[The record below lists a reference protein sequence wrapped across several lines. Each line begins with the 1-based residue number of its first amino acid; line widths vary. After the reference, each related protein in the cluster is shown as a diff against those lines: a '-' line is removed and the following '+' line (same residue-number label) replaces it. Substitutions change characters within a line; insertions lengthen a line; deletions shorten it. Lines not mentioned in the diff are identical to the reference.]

1 MEQPFRLFV
10 VTDTHYFE
18 NDLGASGEAYE
29 KRSATDQKCIAE
41 TGAIIDAG
49 FSQLLEDHDT
59 QTVLIPGDLIFN
71 GEKESHR
78 GFLKKLQRL
87 QANGKKIYLITAKH
101 DFNDAPVGY
110 VGDHEVPVEGT
121 AREELYAL
129 YYEFGFSTAISEHRR
144 TLSYVAQLADGV
156 RLLALN
162 CDGDGEGFTG
172 FDAEQMEWILRQI
185 ADAKESGNFIFAM
198 THYPVLPGSPVME
211 LIGDA
216 KIDHWQKTADTLA
229 DAGLNLIFTG
239 HMHMQ
244 SITKRVSQQGN
255 PLYDICT
262 GSFVGCPCAYRKVTF
277 LPDGNVQIQ
286 SETIRDFDWEKGGR
300 TAQEYFKWRFDRMI
314 TDILDAM
321 ADDFE
326 FFMSRLGGAKPNQKL
341 RLPVKL
347 AGKLLQRLTL
357 GGVGR
362 LFFVHVDPS
371 LRHVL
376 LRDQAVELVRNIFVG
391 NEPYVQGTPLYE
403 AMDRLLC
410 RLSPILHVVE
420 RKVGA
425 GNPTLSDL
433 HAFVLSLIGDENQ
446 IDDEAVLPIGWIK
459 E

>member
-1 MEQPFRLFV
+1 M
-10 VTDTHYFE
+10 
-18 NDLGASGEAYE
+18 
-29 KRSATDQKCIAE
+29 
-41 TGAIIDAG
+41 
-49 FSQLLEDHDT
+49 
-59 QTVLIPGDLIFN
+59 
-71 GEKESHR
+71 
-78 GFLKKLQRL
+78 
-87 QANGKKIYLITAKH
+87 
-101 DFNDAPVGY
+101 
-110 VGDHEVPVEGT
+110 PVEGT

>member
-1 MEQPFRLFV
+1 MILV
-10 VTDTHYFE
+10 NTDYISGKELDMLGLVKGSTIQTKNIGRDITQSFKTLVGGELKAYNE
-18 NDLGASGEAYE
+18 MMSEARALATKRMVEEAEALGADAIVNIRYAS
-29 KRSATDQKCIAE
+29 SAIMQGAADVIA
-41 TGAIIDAG
+41 
-49 FSQLLEDHDT
+49 
-59 QTVLIPGDLIFN
+59 
-71 GEKESHR
+71 
-78 GFLKKLQRL
+78 
-87 QANGKKIYLITAKH
+87 
-101 DFNDAPVGY
+101 
-110 VGDHEVPVEGT
+110 EGT

>member
-1 MEQPFRLFV
+1 MEQPFRFFV

-172 FDAEQMEWILRQI
+172 FDAEQMEWILRCRIAERTQI
-185 ADAKESGNFIFAM
+185 QVPGLNGRVEE
-198 THYPVLPGSPVME
+198 PVKS
-211 LIGDA
+211 
-216 KIDHWQKTADTLA
+216 QKTT
-229 DAGLNLIFTG
+229 
-239 HMHMQ
+239 
-244 SITKRVSQQGN
+244 
-255 PLYDICT
+255 
-262 GSFVGCPCAYRKVTF
+262 
-277 LPDGNVQIQ
+277 
-286 SETIRDFDWEKGGR
+286 
-300 TAQEYFKWRFDRMI
+300 
-314 TDILDAM
+314 
-321 ADDFE
+321 
-326 FFMSRLGGAKPNQKL
+326 
-341 RLPVKL
+341 
-347 AGKLLQRLTL
+347 
-357 GGVGR
+357 
-362 LFFVHVDPS
+362 
-371 LRHVL
+371 
-376 LRDQAVELVRNIFVG
+376 
-391 NEPYVQGTPLYE
+391 
-403 AMDRLLC
+403 
-410 RLSPILHVVE
+410 
-420 RKVGA
+420 
-425 GNPTLSDL
+425 
-433 HAFVLSLIGDENQ
+433 
-446 IDDEAVLPIGWIK
+446 
-459 E
+459 

>member
-1 MEQPFRLFV
+1 M
-10 VTDTHYFE
+10 
-18 NDLGASGEAYE
+18 
-29 KRSATDQKCIAE
+29 
-41 TGAIIDAG
+41 
-49 FSQLLEDHDT
+49 LEDHDT

-277 LPDGNVQIQ
+277 LPDGDVQIQ